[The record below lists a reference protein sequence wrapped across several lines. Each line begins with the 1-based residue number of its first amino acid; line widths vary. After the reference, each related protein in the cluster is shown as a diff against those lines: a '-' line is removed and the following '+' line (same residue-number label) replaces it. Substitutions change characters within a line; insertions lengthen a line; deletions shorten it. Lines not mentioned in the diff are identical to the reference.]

1 MGIYRHLTVEQLE
14 ANRDKLLSSLTE
26 RLTKPTSVG
35 FEGRNVQFNQR
46 TDEIRRELEAINTEL
61 DRRNGVATR
70 SPIYIV

>member
-26 RLTKPTSVG
+26 RLTKPTSIG

-46 TDEIRRELEAINTEL
+46 TDEIRRELEAINVEL
-61 DRRNGVATR
+61 DRRNGVASR
-70 SPIYIV
+70 APIYIV